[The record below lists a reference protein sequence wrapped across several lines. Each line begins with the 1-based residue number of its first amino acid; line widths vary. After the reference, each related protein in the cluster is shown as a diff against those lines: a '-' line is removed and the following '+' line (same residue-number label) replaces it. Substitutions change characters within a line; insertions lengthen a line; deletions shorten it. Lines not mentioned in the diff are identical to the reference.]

1 VGEYDWRGLKI
12 HRGHRRWFYFSAL
25 IIFAAGLGYGFDYRR
40 GHAAIFGTSGGSPI
54 GLTFGVCAF
63 ALTLFA
69 AGRGL
74 RRFLPGGVG
83 TAVFW
88 GRAHVWLGFLVLPL
102 AWFHG
107 GFHHGSTLSSAMMW
121 LLYVIVVSGVMG
133 AVLRYYL
140 SQPSSGGL
148 PEELIDMPIDQAVV
162 KLGAQAAE
170 VLARCE
176 QMALRNEKGVEGR
189 GAAVATLTPVAVAPR
204 VRMEA
209 LRELYGRSIAP
220 YLSPAGESGILANHM
235 RAVQMFRRCR
245 SLVSQ
250 EFIAPLAELER
261 ICDTCR
267 GLRSR
272 QKLGLWVDRLMLV
285 HVPLSTALIILGAIH
300 AIGSM
305 RY

>member
-1 VGEYDWRGLKI
+1 LKI
-12 HRGHRRWFYFSAL
+12 DRGHRRWFYFSAL
-25 IIFAAGLGYGFDYRR
+25 VIFAAGLGYGFDYRR

-54 GLTFGVCAF
+54 GLLFGVCAF
-63 ALTLFA
+63 GLTLFA

-74 RRFLPGGVG
+74 RRFLPSGIGS
-83 TAVFW
+83 AVFW

-121 LLYVIVVSGVMG
+121 LLYVIVISGVVS

-148 PEELIDMPIDQAVV
+148 PEELIDMPIDAAVGQ
-162 KLGAQAAE
+162 LGVQAAE

-176 QMALRNEKGVEGR
+176 QLAVRNAKVAEAVGSR
-189 GAAVATLTPVAVAPR
+189 VATLVPVAVAPR
-204 VRMEA
+204 VRVEA
-209 LRELYGRSIAP
+209 LRELYGRSIGP

-245 SLVSQ
+245 TLVSQ

-272 QKLGLWVDRLMLV
+272 QKLGLWVDRLMLI
-285 HVPLSTALIILGAIH
+285 HVPLSTALIVLGAIH
-300 AIGSM
+300 AIGSL